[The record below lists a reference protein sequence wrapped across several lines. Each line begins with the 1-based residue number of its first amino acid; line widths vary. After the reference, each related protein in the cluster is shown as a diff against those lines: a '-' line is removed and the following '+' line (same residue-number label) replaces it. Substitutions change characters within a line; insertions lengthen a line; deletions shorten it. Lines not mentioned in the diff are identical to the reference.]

1 MTSPRNPQSAG
12 TVSAPGSDTPESLLM
27 NCTCFRC
34 RLGKIHSRLIELA
47 LAVPPPF
54 DEQLGELVLD
64 LGALMLDRGEK

>member
-1 MTSPRNPQSAG
+1 MESTRNPLPSGHESG
-12 TVSAPGSDTPESLLM
+12 TGADMPVFTT
-27 NCTCFRC
+27 NCTCTRC

-64 LGALMLDRGEK
+64 LGAVMLDGGTE